1 MFWTWILQHSI
12 AKFCSLSFLFQI
24 QFSRSPIS
32 ALLSGLIDYK
42 INTNPEWSEIE
53 LNQFIQVTYIYSL
66 EFIMI
71 YLTAMPKGLTWRRL
85 RLLTVYC
92 LLVFFSV
99 IKYFL
104 SCHCSN
110 VVILLKNYLVKYYA
124 VRVRNSNPWNDRA
137 HL

>member
-71 YLTAMPKGLTWRRL
+71 YLTAMPKGLPWRRL
-85 RLLTVYC
+85 RFFVVVVDCVLLTG
-92 LLVFFSV
+92 LL
-99 IKYFL
+99 L
-104 SCHCSN
+104 SDKILCIMSLFQRCDIIEKLFGKILCSQGQEF
-110 VVILLKNYLVKYYA
+110 KPMK
-124 VRVRNSNPWNDRA
+124 W
-137 HL
+137 